1 METKFNMSLDQAKE
15 ILSLNTN
22 FTEKEF
28 RTNYK
33 KLIMNIHPDVL
44 GDINPIARKLLE
56 DEAKRVNI
64 AKGVIESYLKGKQS
78 DYNVN
83 RNNRNYRSENNN
95 THEQQKR
102 QREYEEQQKR
112 QREYEEQQKRQR
124 EYEEQQKRQREHQRT
139 HEKYQDRHKVHMLNR
154 AMILYYTVLFFIGLG
169 VYLLNENGYSLTSLG
184 LHIFIS
190 LFIIP
195 IFILVILIITRRI
208 EIPSS
213 ILTVYYILWFLSAI
227 LISYLLNKNEYSLTK
242 LGRVTFGICLL
253 VLLII
258 FIFNKDIED
267 KKYAR

>member
-1 METKFNMSLDQAKE
+1 METKFNMSLEQAKE

-95 THEQQKR
+95 THEQEKR
-102 QREYEEQQKR
+102 QREYEEQQRK
-112 QREYEEQQKRQR
+112 
-124 EYEEQQKRQREHQRT
+124 QREHQRT
-139 HEKYQDRHKVHMLNR
+139 QEKYQDRHKMHMLNR
-154 AMILYYTVLFFIGLG
+154 TMILYYTVLFLIGLG
-169 VYLLNENGYSLTSLG
+169 VYLLNENGYSLTGLG

>member
-112 QREYEEQQKRQR
+112 QRE
-124 EYEEQQKRQREHQRT
+124 HQRT
-139 HEKYQDRHKVHMLNR
+139 QEKYQDRHKVHMLNR